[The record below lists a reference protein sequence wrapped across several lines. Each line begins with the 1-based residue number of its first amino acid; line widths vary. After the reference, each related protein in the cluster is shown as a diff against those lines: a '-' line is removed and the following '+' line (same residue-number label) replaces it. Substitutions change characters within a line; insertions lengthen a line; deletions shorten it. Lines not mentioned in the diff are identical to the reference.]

1 MFSVQPY
8 EAVFIACRHLRL
20 LKRFTAVPTS
30 ASSNG
35 LMCIEG
41 IRSVRLITFIIA
53 GSASCLVAFI
63 KRLKASNLPVTC
75 RIAAK

>member
-1 MFSVQPY
+1 MYSVQPY
-8 EAVFIACRHLRL
+8 EAVVHCMQTLRL

-41 IRSVRLITFIIA
+41 IRTVRLITFIIA
-53 GSASCLVAFI
+53 GSASCLVAFT
-63 KRLKASNLPVTC
+63 KRLKASNRAVTC